1 MIRAFI
7 EKCAAK
13 MTDDCSEPVVFSDED
28 SEPVMF
34 NFTQGSE
41 PVVLSDKDS
50 EPVLFNLTQGSEPLV
65 LSDEDSEPVLFNFTQ
80 GSEPVLLS
88 FSQDDFEPKLLD
100 FSEEE
105 SEPGNTS
112 SCIVPTTSTPK
123 KVAEATLQTGTYST
137 MTSRAD
143 LELSGGS
150 AGPSYMCSILQDSGL
165 TLEESSSGKQ

>member
-1 MIRAFI
+1 
-7 EKCAAK
+7 
-13 MTDDCSEPVVFSDED
+13 MTDEY
-28 SEPVMF
+28 
-34 NFTQGSE
+34 
-41 PVVLSDKDS
+41 S
-50 EPVLFNLTQGSEPLV
+50 EPVL

-88 FSQDDFEPKLLD
+88 DEDSEPVLFNFTQGSEPVLLSDEDSELVLFNFTQGSEPVLLNFSRDDFEPKLLD
-100 FSEEE
+100 FSVEE

-123 KVAEATLQTGTYST
+123 KVAEATLQTGTYPM

-150 AGPSYMCSILQDSGL
+150 AGPSYLSSILQDSGL
-165 TLEESSSGKQ
+165 TLEESRNGKQ